1 VPLILLTPDVGQLS
15 CIYNHLVPQL
25 RIMALMESE
34 AIVLRTYPLREA
46 DLLVTLFTRAEGKVR
61 GVARSAKKSKR
72 RFGGALEPM
81 TYVRAFYDV
90 RERQELVRLDA
101 CEVIESPLAT
111 EVSYARAVALAHVA
125 ELLDELL
132 PDREANDAIFRMTLS
147 VLHALQHVEIDAAI
161 IKTGGRLKTGSE
173 KTGSEKTNSDTK
185 SCSDIWMP
193 VTYFELWLTR
203 LVGFLPELTECIACG
218 RTLNGSRAWFH
229 ALADGLMCPE
239 DKRLASSEI
248 SSESRALAAQMFRAP
263 VESFAGTPWPK
274 SQAADLRKFLIQTLQ
289 RNIEKKLVTA
299 SMLEKGGF

>member
-1 VPLILLTPDVGQLS
+1 
-15 CIYNHLVPQL
+15 
-25 RIMALMESE
+25 MESE

-90 RERQELVRLDA
+90 RERQELARLDA
-101 CEVIESPLAT
+101 CEVIVSPMAT
-111 EVSYARAVALAHVA
+111 EVGYARAVALAHVA

-132 PDREANDAIFRMTLS
+132 PDREANDAIFRLTLS
-147 VLHALQHVEIDAAI
+147 VLHALQHVEIAAATI
-161 IKTGGRLKTGSE
+161 KTGSE
-173 KTGSEKTNSDTK
+173 TKTGSENISSDVK
-185 SCSDIWMP
+185 ISLDKKASSEIWMP

-229 ALADGLMCPE
+229 ALADGLMCPD

-263 VESFAGTPWPK
+263 VEAFAGPPWPK
-274 SQAADLRKFLIQTLQ
+274 SQGADLRKFLIQTLQ
-289 RNIEKKLVTA
+289 RHIEKKLVTA
-299 SMLEKGGF
+299 GMLEKGGF